1 MKKITAIL
9 LAMMI
14 IFPFQSYA
22 AITTT
27 DNISYYDVS
36 FSPARDQYILNYSFT
51 GSANNIYIY
60 FVSDTGTVWTK
71 TWGPEAI
78 NKTIFINCNGE
89 YDYFFKL
96 NNSNVGYIQNI
107 ISTEIVTPICT
118 TTTPGENEDNLNLT
132 STGKNDS
139 SGTPT
144 GDYRLNYIDLPD
156 GAYYRLHQSTDGG
169 TTWNLVD
176 ENTGLGGHF
185 DVTKPGLYRLTAYNS
200 SDEILSKDIINSTEF
215 NNGKCD
221 GCKTL
226 TEMLACPAWDTY
238 MSEFSEMI
246 SGAIPAPPSIEE
258 GIDYLIEELAAQT
271 VEPEEPTAPEPF
283 DPGYE
288 EIETD
293 LPTVIETEI
302 EPEPTDF
309 EPETGGPGS
318 GPVIITD
325 PEEWTPDDTDL
336 GYTPPA
342 PDPDTAP
349 TYNEPGGGTE
359 TPPTYTAPGGGGDTP
374 PTYTPPGSVADTPP
388 TYTPPG
394 GTSETIPGYNLPGS
408 SGGGVPDYDY
418 N

>member
-9 LAMMI
+9 LAI
-14 IFPFQSYA
+14 IILFPFQSYA
-22 AITTT
+22 ATMKS
-27 DNISYYDVS
+27 DNVEIHYFEYFPGLDRYVL
-36 FSPARDQYILNYSFT
+36 DYTIKDY
-51 GSANNIYIY
+51 ANA
-60 FVSDTGTVWTK
+60 TV
-71 TWGPEAI
+71 
-78 NKTIFINCNGE
+78 TIFITPDDVTYTKEWGRLSINKKIYHNCNGTFNYHFE
-89 YDYFFKL
+89 L
-96 NNSNVGYIQNI
+96 NGEIVGYIYNLETTLIEDELCKQEIPGDDENDIKTRITDNTSNGKKRINYDENGSVNYSLQKSNDNGTTWQDINNNTDSGTGSGYFEVTNPGYYRIIGTDENDNI
-107 ISTEIVTPICT
+107 ISKDYISES
-118 TTTPGENEDNLNLT
+118 EFET
-132 STGKNDS
+132 S
-139 SGTPT
+139 
-144 GDYRLNYIDLPD
+144 
-156 GAYYRLHQSTDGG
+156 
-169 TTWNLVD
+169 
-176 ENTGLGGHF
+176 
-185 DVTKPGLYRLTAYNS
+185 
-200 SDEILSKDIINSTEF
+200 
-215 NNGKCD
+215 KCD

-226 TEMLACPAWDTY
+226 NEMLACPAWDTY

-258 GIDYLIEELAAQT
+258 GMDYLIEKLAEQT

-283 DPGYE
+283 EPGYE

-302 EPEPTDF
+302 EPAPTDY

-349 TYNEPGGGTE
+349 TYNEPGGDTE
-359 TPPTYTAPGGGGDTP
+359 TPPTYNPPGGGGGTP
-374 PTYTPPGSVADTPP
+374 PTYTPPGGTPDTPP

-394 GTSETIPGYNLPGS
+394 GTPGTTPGYNFPGS